1 MSDSILQTVNDMGV
15 SAPMC
20 TGADLTCAALQ
31 ALEVDT
37 VFGMVSIHNVSILDA
52 IRRSGKIRFVT
63 TRHEQAAV
71 HAADG
76 YARATGRLGV
86 ALASTGPGTANAVPG
101 LFEAMS
107 ASSPVL
113 LVTTQVESALYGSG
127 AEHEALHQVAMLR
140 SVTRRVESAR
150 HTDDIVPM
158 ILRCAADALTGR
170 PAPAAVEVPVDL
182 QDSVVPSSPVIPP
195 IMRRIEPAL
204 QAVSMAAD
212 LIRSTSKRLVIAG
225 GGIASSD
232 AATELVQ
239 LAEMLDSPVV
249 TSRSGRGAIPD
260 GHALAVGPWSAM
272 GGYPKLLAEADLV
285 IAVGTRFQAH
295 DTHKTR
301 LPIHG
306 HLVHIDIDPSV
317 IGRSYATA
325 ATVVGDA
332 KLALRELCSLLPDAA
347 GDPEFAARAR
357 QARDKRTDQLRSR
370 LAPGHSSI
378 LRAIGERTPAD
389 APIVLDTTMSAFM
402 WGHALIPA
410 ASPRRIMYPHSFGI
424 GPALPLAM
432 GAAIGLDR
440 PTLVLCGDGGLMLHI
455 SELATLAEQSAP
467 VVVCVFNDRGYGTLR
482 EVQRLRY
489 EDTFGVDLQTPDFV
503 AVAKAMGIR
512 GHLVGKPDQFDDL
525 LGQALTTPGPDLIE
539 IDATN
544 LAPIDLRPRGD
555 APSH

>member
-1 MSDSILQTVNDMGV
+1 MMPRSEPMS
-15 SAPMC
+15 
-20 TGADLTCAALQ
+20 TGADLTCAALR

-52 IRRSGKIRFVT
+52 IRRSEKIRFVT

-101 LFEAMS
+101 LFEAMA

-113 LVTTQVESALYGSG
+113 LVTTQVESALNGSG

-140 SVTRRVESAR
+140 AVTRRVESAR

-170 PAPAAVEVPVDL
+170 PAPAAVEIPVDL
-182 QDSVVPSSPVIPP
+182 QDSVVPSSPVVAP
-195 IMRRIEPAL
+195 IVRRIEPPFA
-204 QAVSMAAD
+204 AVRAAAD
-212 LIRSTSKRLVIAG
+212 LIRSKSKRLLIAG

-232 AATELVQ
+232 AASELVQ
-239 LAEMLDSPVV
+239 LAEMLDCPVV
-249 TSRSGRGAIPD
+249 TSRSGRGAIAD
-260 GHALAVGPWSAM
+260 EHALAVGPWSAM

-295 DTHKTR
+295 DMPKTR
-301 LPIHG
+301 FPIRG
-306 HLVHIDIDPSV
+306 DLVHIDVDPSV
-317 IGRSYATA
+317 IGKGYATA
-325 ATVVGDA
+325 AAVVGDA
-332 KLALRELCSLLPDAA
+332 KLALRELCSLLSDAP

-357 QARDKRTDQLRSR
+357 QARDKRTDQLRGR

-378 LRAIGERTPAD
+378 LRAIAERTPAD

-402 WGHALIPA
+402 WGHGLIPA
-410 ASPRRIMYPHSFGI
+410 ASPRRILYPHSFGI

-467 VVVCVFNDRGYGTLR
+467 VLVCVFNDRGYGTLR

-503 AVAKAMGIR
+503 SVAKAMGVR
-512 GHLVGKPDQFDDL
+512 GHQVATPDQFDAV
-525 LGQALTTPGPDLIE
+525 LGHALTTPGPDLIE

-544 LAPIDLRPRGD
+544 LAPIDLRPLGH
-555 APSH
+555 ASSP

>member
-1 MSDSILQTVNDMGV
+1 
-15 SAPMC
+15 
-20 TGADLTCAALQ
+20 
-31 ALEVDT
+31 
-37 VFGMVSIHNVSILDA
+37 
-52 IRRSGKIRFVT
+52 
-63 TRHEQAAV
+63 
-71 HAADG
+71 
-76 YARATGRLGV
+76 
-86 ALASTGPGTANAVPG
+86 
-101 LFEAMS
+101 
-107 ASSPVL
+107 
-113 LVTTQVESALYGSG
+113 
-127 AEHEALHQVAMLR
+127 
-140 SVTRRVESAR
+140 
-150 HTDDIVPM
+150 
-158 ILRCAADALTGR
+158 
-170 PAPAAVEVPVDL
+170 
-182 QDSVVPSSPVIPP
+182 
-195 IMRRIEPAL
+195 
-204 QAVSMAAD
+204 
-212 LIRSTSKRLVIAG
+212 VIAG

-232 AATELVQ
+232 AASELVQ

-249 TSRSGRGAIPD
+249 TSRSGRGAIAD

-272 GGYPKLLAEADLV
+272 GGYPKLLADADLV

-295 DTHKTR
+295 DMHKTR

-306 HLVHIDIDPSV
+306 HLVHIDVDPSV
-317 IGRSYATA
+317 IGRGYATA
-325 ATVVGDA
+325 AAIVGDA
-332 KLALRELCSLLPDAA
+332 KLALRELCSLLSDAP

-378 LRAIGERTPAD
+378 LRAIAERTPAD

-410 ASPRRIMYPHSFGI
+410 ASPRRILYPHSFGI

-489 EDTFGVDLQTPDFV
+489 DDTFGVDLQTPDFV
-503 AVAKAMGIR
+503 SVAKAMGIR
-512 GHLVGKPDQFDDL
+512 GHHVDKPDQFDDL
-525 LGQALTTPGPDLIE
+525 LDQALTTPGPDLIE

-544 LAPIDLRPRGD
+544 LAPIDLRPLGH